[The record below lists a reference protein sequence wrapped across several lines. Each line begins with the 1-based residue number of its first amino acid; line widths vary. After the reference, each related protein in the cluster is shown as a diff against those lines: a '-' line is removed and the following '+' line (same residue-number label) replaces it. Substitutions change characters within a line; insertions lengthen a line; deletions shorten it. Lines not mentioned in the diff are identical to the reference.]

1 MKNGA
6 KVAIIVFVVV
16 IVGIIIGLEVWLWL
30 NRGGSS
36 PQPPPSNTHS
46 QTGQLLITYFNTLHP
61 QSSTSDL
68 SALTDSELSSVWNM
82 MCWYYLPLANE
93 IPSNKFGPLY
103 TLDEN
108 NWTQYYPADGTDCGS
123 FETSGKEQ
131 VFRCS
136 VFGSCDQ
143 AEFNSKGAEPYQC
156 MMFIQP
162 WARRQGAPN
171 YAYLESV
178 AFVCEL
184 LGIQLMNAPSC
195 GELPPSIDCPS
206 KQKIR
211 EHFTSY
217 KLCSPKKKPSPPRPP
232 SPPYA
237 IERGEE
243 NLKRVE
249 PQSVSPT
256 SPQCPPVGSGPCS
269 MGCSYS
275 SSGES
280 NTCCWDWS
288 TNTAN
293 NEVCGWPNMCAA
305 QLSENGSYVESNY
318 CGVPNTFQCLSGK
331 CQWSYYSQDW
341 FSWLQNLNYYDDW
354 YNNLVYDVKPMMLS
368 GGKPTSTM
376 ATPSFYSS
384 SGSTM
389 FYWMPGYGKFINY
402 GLTAVY
408 FNYPHFLL
416 TCPKTTS
423 DGKYQL
429 RWSFPQ
435 VIQATVAGN
444 DTALQKQLEDLTNGE
459 WYDRREYLLGY
470 VTTLRGSYYEGS
482 GGSVV
487 NNNMQWGSEL
497 MNVNGQFNPKDD
509 SFLNWIDSTTIT
521 KYYDPSDKI
530 PNPQY
535 NKQVKFS
542 PAEAVALVTGAWIY
556 GDNQAQWLGYYSDS
570 PPERYTS
577 SFGGWPFGSY
587 FIGANLGTAVYS
599 IGEQMGCDS
608 LQFTYMPTGAG
619 NTSYC
624 NYPIYDF
631 ETVVYGSKTSL
642 CQQFTMLDITKDLDN
657 YVNYGFIQGT
667 GSWEKD
673 KDILGAKQF
682 DASKMPLTERNFP
695 SCLDSNPP
703 NAQYY
708 DQPTP
713 PIEVVWNCPY
723 KDDTYRWIYDHEES

>member
-16 IVGIIIGLEVWLWL
+16 IVGIIIGLGVWLWL

-232 SPPYA
+232 
-237 IERGEE
+237 IR
-243 NLKRVE
+243 LH
-249 PQSVSPT
+249 QH
-256 SPQCPPVGSGPCS
+256 Q
-269 MGCSYS
+269 
-275 SSGES
+275 
-280 NTCCWDWS
+280 
-288 TNTAN
+288 
-293 NEVCGWPNMCAA
+293 
-305 QLSENGSYVESNY
+305 
-318 CGVPNTFQCLSGK
+318 
-331 CQWSYYSQDW
+331 
-341 FSWLQNLNYYDDW
+341 
-354 YNNLVYDVKPMMLS
+354 
-368 GGKPTSTM
+368 
-376 ATPSFYSS
+376 
-384 SGSTM
+384 
-389 FYWMPGYGKFINY
+389 
-402 GLTAVY
+402 
-408 FNYPHFLL
+408 
-416 TCPKTTS
+416 
-423 DGKYQL
+423 
-429 RWSFPQ
+429 
-435 VIQATVAGN
+435 
-444 DTALQKQLEDLTNGE
+444 
-459 WYDRREYLLGY
+459 
-470 VTTLRGSYYEGS
+470 
-482 GGSVV
+482 
-487 NNNMQWGSEL
+487 
-497 MNVNGQFNPKDD
+497 
-509 SFLNWIDSTTIT
+509 
-521 KYYDPSDKI
+521 
-530 PNPQY
+530 
-535 NKQVKFS
+535 
-542 PAEAVALVTGAWIY
+542 
-556 GDNQAQWLGYYSDS
+556 
-570 PPERYTS
+570 
-577 SFGGWPFGSY
+577 
-587 FIGANLGTAVYS
+587 
-599 IGEQMGCDS
+599 
-608 LQFTYMPTGAG
+608 
-619 NTSYC
+619 
-624 NYPIYDF
+624 
-631 ETVVYGSKTSL
+631 
-642 CQQFTMLDITKDLDN
+642 
-657 YVNYGFIQGT
+657 
-667 GSWEKD
+667 
-673 KDILGAKQF
+673 
-682 DASKMPLTERNFP
+682 
-695 SCLDSNPP
+695 
-703 NAQYY
+703 
-708 DQPTP
+708 
-713 PIEVVWNCPY
+713 
-723 KDDTYRWIYDHEES
+723 